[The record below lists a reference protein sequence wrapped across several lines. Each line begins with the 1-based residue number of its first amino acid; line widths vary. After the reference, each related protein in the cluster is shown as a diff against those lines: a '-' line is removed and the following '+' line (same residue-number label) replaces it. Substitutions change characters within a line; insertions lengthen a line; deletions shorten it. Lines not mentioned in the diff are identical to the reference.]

1 MPRISEKRQLENEI
15 ASTIEV
21 VALAMLLDSDS
32 ESEEVEEDY
41 DDLISTLALAYHAI
55 SDSRYLH
62 RAATIDNTINGPL
75 TVLLPETKAR
85 LLLHHLCILPCLL
98 HICIFILHFFCCDM
112 LIVGEY
118 ILLHFVNPICWLA
131 SQTLVVFLH
140 PRDQIFEFFGLPRS
154 HRVGG

>member
-62 RAATIDNTINGPL
+62 RGSRGSAGR
-75 TVLLPETKAR
+75 LPIEEA
-85 LLLHHLCILPCLL
+85 IA
-98 HICIFILHFFCCDM
+98 
-112 LIVGEY
+112 EY
-118 ILLHFVNPICWLA
+118 LSYPNPA
-131 SQTLVVFLH
+131 F
-140 PRDQIFEFFGLPRS
+140 
-154 HRVGG
+154 

>member
-41 DDLISTLALAYHAI
+41 DDLSSTLA
-55 SDSRYLH
+55 
-62 RAATIDNTINGPL
+62 
-75 TVLLPETKAR
+75 
-85 LLLHHLCILPCLL
+85 ILPCLL
-98 HICIFILHFFCCDM
+98 HICIFISHFFCCDM

>member
-62 RAATIDNTINGPL
+62 RGSRGSAGR
-75 TVLLPETKAR
+75 LPIEEAIAEYLSYPDR
-85 LLLHHLCILPCLL
+85 SFLANFRMHRESFWALVDLLHER
-98 HICIFILHFFCCDM
+98 
-112 LIVGEY
+112 G
-118 ILLHFVNPICWLA
+118 
-131 SQTLVVFLH
+131 
-140 PRDQIFEFFGLPRS
+140 
-154 HRVGG
+154 